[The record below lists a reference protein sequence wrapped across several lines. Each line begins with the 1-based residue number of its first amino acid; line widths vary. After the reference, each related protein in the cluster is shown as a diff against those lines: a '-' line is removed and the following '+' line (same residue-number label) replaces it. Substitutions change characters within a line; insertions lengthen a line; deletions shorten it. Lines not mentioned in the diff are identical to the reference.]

1 MPSPSPSPDHP
12 PTPAHGEDAD
22 ELEFAAFVQAQD
34 PLDIAAATW
43 VARRRDG
50 LDSAGEA
57 ELQVWLD
64 ADPRHAAVYD
74 DMDATFGDLQQ
85 LPDDDLASLRA
96 ALAAQAPGTDLP
108 PRTATPA
115 AAAPAWRRWLHGI
128 GRLVPRS
135 AAAAGALALAGVG
148 WTGWIG
154 WEQWR
159 QQPLFERSYT
169 TARGQQLTVALPD
182 AAGERVS
189 KGSTLQL
196 DTATRLEAHL
206 YRDRR
211 EMHLKDGQ
219 ALFAVHGDPARPLHV
234 WAGPLRITVVGTR
247 FAVRHTAS
255 GIDAGQ
261 TVVSVEEGRV
271 RVARADR
278 LADGHAA
285 GASEQGEH
293 GPAVEL
299 SAGQQVVVDPAGHI
313 GPVASVP
320 PAAIALWREGRVRFD
335 QTPLAHAI
343 AEFERYGPTG
353 LVLRDPAVAALPVG
367 GSYSLRQFQRFAQA
381 LPQVLPVRL
390 VPLGNDME
398 VVAR

>member
-1 MPSPSPSPDHP
+1 MPSTPPSPDRSP
-12 PTPAHGEDAD
+12 IADHGADAD

-43 VARRRDG
+43 VARKRDG
-50 LDSAGEA
+50 LDPDGAA
-57 ELQVWLD
+57 ELQAWLD
-64 ADPRHAAVYD
+64 ADPRHAPAFE

-85 LPDDDLASLRA
+85 LPDDDLVSLKA
-96 ALAAQAPGTDLP
+96 ALAARAPGADLP
-108 PRTATPA
+108 PRTATA
-115 AAAPAWRRWLHGI
+115 HTAAAPARRRWLHGI
-128 GRLVPRS
+128 GLLVPRS
-135 AAAAGALALAGVG
+135 AAAACALVLVGV
-148 WTGWIG
+148 GWIG
-154 WEQWR
+154 WAQWR
-159 QQPLFERSYT
+159 QLPLFERTYA

-182 AAGERVS
+182 ASAELVS

-196 DTATRLEAHL
+196 DTATQLDARL
-206 YRDRR
+206 YRNRR
-211 EMHLKDGQ
+211 EMLLKDGQ
-219 ALFAVHGDPARPLHV
+219 ALFAVHGDPERPFHV
-234 WAGPLRITVVGTR
+234 WAGPVRITVVGTR

-261 TVVSVEEGRV
+261 TVISVGEGRV

-278 LADGHAA
+278 LAGGQEVGSSEAGGDGA
-285 GASEQGEH
+285 
-293 GPAVEL
+293 AVEL
-299 SAGQQVVVDPAGHI
+299 TAGQQVVADPEGRI
-313 GPVASVP
+313 GPVVSVP
-320 PAAIALWREGRVRFD
+320 PAAIALWREGRVSFD
-335 QTPLAHAI
+335 QTPLARAL